1 MSLLE
6 KSKTEKKKQKNK
18 KRREKSDR
26 EESADGSVYQQVRS
40 RCIITTLLLC
50 TITII
55 MLFLLFHPT
64 LYKYS
69 VHSNLEVVLWISPI
83 DKFLPATFDSLVST
97 VAWPASVSVFLF
109 VYSLF
114 IYLYYDTS

>member
-18 KRREKSDR
+18 KRREKTDR
-26 EESADGSVYQQVRS
+26 EESADGSVEGFRSVYQQVRS

-50 TITII
+50 TITNI

-69 VHSNLEVVLWISPI
+69 VHSNLEVVL
-83 DKFLPATFDSLVST
+83 
-97 VAWPASVSVFLF
+97 
-109 VYSLF
+109 
-114 IYLYYDTS
+114 